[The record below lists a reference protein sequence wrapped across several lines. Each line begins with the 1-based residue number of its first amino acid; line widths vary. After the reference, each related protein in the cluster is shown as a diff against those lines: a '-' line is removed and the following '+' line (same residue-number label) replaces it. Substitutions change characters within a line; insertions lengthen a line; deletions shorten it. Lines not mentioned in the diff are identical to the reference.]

1 MYNLDINFLKDRPD
15 YQPKSSRGNR
25 RPTVS
30 TPSGAFT
37 PLYIGVAVGL
47 FLPALVGGLWFFV
60 QQQNASLE
68 QKQAQLDAEL
78 GKLKAFDDQIAA
90 LNAQVEAVKT
100 ETTALAN
107 VFNRIRPWSAILQD
121 IRDRVPGGVQ
131 VKTIKQ
137 SSQVLAPAPATTP
150 SPAPSPDATPVVSV
164 PIDKLSIVGT
174 ANSFDEVNDFVLLLQ
189 QSSFIKPKETQL
201 IKANLVDNPLEIE
214 VSSEI
219 TPTSQVYKL
228 PQVVEYEIQT
238 TLSDADAAVLVQ
250 ELERKGAVG
259 LASRIKNLQSKG
271 VIPQQGGSQP

>member
-1 MYNLDINFLKDRPD
+1 MYSLDINFLKDRPD
-15 YQPKSSRGNR
+15 YQPKSARGVR
-25 RPTVS
+25 RPTIS

-37 PLYIGVAVGL
+37 PLYIGVAIGL

-78 GKLKAFDDQIAA
+78 GKLTAFDQQIAA
-90 LNAQVEAVKT
+90 LNAQTSAIKA
-100 ETTALAN
+100 ETTALGN

-121 IRDRVPGGVQ
+121 IRDRIPGGVQ

-137 SSQVLAPAPATTP
+137 TAQVLAPAPTATPT
-150 SPAPSPDATPVVSV
+150 PAPNATPTPVVTI

-174 ANSFDEVNDFVLLLQ
+174 ANSFDNVNDFMLLLQ
-189 QSSFIKPKETQL
+189 QSSFVKAKETQL
-201 IKANLVDNPLEIE
+201 IKANLVDNPLPVE
-214 VSSEI
+214 VAKQNSVGSK
-219 TPTSQVYKL
+219 VYKL

-238 TLSDADAAVLVQ
+238 TLNDVPSAVLVQ

-259 LASRIKNLQSKG
+259 LASRIRNLQSKG
-271 VIPQQGGSQP
+271 VIQP